1 MPPQDGFAQPTA
13 PPGSG
18 FPGAPVAAAGGG
30 GFYAEQSQAQTALIL
45 SIVGALLC
53 GPLAIVGAVMGNT
66 ERKAIDEG
74 RRDPANRGKAMAALI
89 IGAII
94 GVLTILF
101 ILGIILL
108 LVLGG
113 ASA

>member
-1 MPPQDGFAQPTA
+1 
-13 PPGSG
+13 
-18 FPGAPVAAAGGG
+18 
-30 GFYAEQSQAQTALIL
+30 
-45 SIVGALLC
+45 
-53 GPLAIVGAVMGNT
+53 MGNT

-108 LVLGG
+108 FVLGG